1 MICSLHPSQYPD
13 LCEEVWCLQGV
24 LNMRRKDSIKS
35 PAIVSLHPAEH
46 IVAVHGLG
54 AVVAALVSGGAAA
67 GDLGWEGREDWSDQ
81 VQKYKNDP
89 HARSVWCVLLTILA
103 TLHY

>member
-1 MICSLHPSQYPD
+1 M
-13 LCEEVWCLQGV
+13 
-24 LNMRRKDSIKS
+24 
-35 PAIVSLHPAEH
+35 
-46 IVAVHGLG
+46 
-54 AVVAALVSGGAAA
+54 VAALVSGGAAA